1 MFYILGPL
9 DSEELKAQKEAAL
22 QATQNPDDPVAEAAQ
37 TTDKQELSP
46 EEQAVIN
53 IENQTVHF
61 GKMEADPIALSKL
74 HQDIRDL
81 TNKMTASEK
90 LSEAQNNRDRQG
102 YQSTFE

>member
-53 IENQTVHF
+53 IEN
-61 GKMEADPIALSKL
+61 
-74 HQDIRDL
+74 
-81 TNKMTASEK
+81 
-90 LSEAQNNRDRQG
+90 
-102 YQSTFE
+102 